1 MIISILLSILFNETD
16 IIKEAQSG
24 SLSAF
29 NRLVMAYQT
38 LAYNVA
44 YRIMGNGD
52 AASDACQDS
61 FVKAFK
67 SIGQYRGGSFKSW
80 LMRVVTNTCYDHLR
94 YQKRRPASSLEDLTE
109 ESEDSHDKLV
119 SEAELPEDTVLR
131 GELGD
136 LLQRAINNLPEDQRV
151 VLVLSDVQKFS
162 YQEIADMT
170 DQRLGTIKSR
180 LNRARRRVRD
190 YLLAHQELLPSQY
203 R

>member
-1 MIISILLSILFNETD
+1 MSILFNETD
-16 IIKEAQSG
+16 IVKEAQAG

-44 YRIMGNGD
+44 YRVMGNGD

-61 FVKAFK
+61 FIKAFK

-94 YQKRRPASSLEDLTE
+94 YQKRRPVSSLEDLTK
-109 ESEDSHDKLV
+109 ESEDSDDKLI
-119 SEAELPEDTVLR
+119 SEAELPEDKVLR
-131 GELGD
+131 DELGEL
-136 LLQRAINNLPEDQRV
+136 LQQAISSLPEDQRI

-190 YLLAHQELLPSQY
+190 YLLVHKELLPSQY